1 MNPTGRLAGRCII
14 ISGAASGIGQATAST
29 FRREGAAVALLD
41 RNETALK
48 ATIEQLSATDGPTVL
63 GLAVDVTQ
71 TTELEAAIQQA
82 SEQLDGLDGI
92 VSSAGIDCLK
102 PFPDMTHADWQN
114 VLNVNLT
121 GPFNLC
127 LAALPYMQ
135 QAGKGTIVHIASGA
149 ALRPLSARTAYCA
162 SKAGLVMFAKTL
174 AVDLAAYSIRVN
186 AVCPGIIDTP
196 LFRQSIDNTDDPTAE
211 LERLLDRYL
220 IRRIGKPEDIANAA
234 LYLSCDESAHVTGT
248 ALAVDGGRTFH

>member
-1 MNPTGRLAGRCII
+1 MRLTGRRII
-14 ISGAASGIGQATAST
+14 ISGAASGIGRATATT

-41 RNETALK
+41 RNSTAL
-48 ATIEQLSATDGPTVL
+48 ATSVNELMATDGPTVL
-63 GLAVDVTQ
+63 GLAIDVTQ
-71 TTELEAAIQQA
+71 ATALDAAVQQA
-82 SEQLDGLDGI
+82 AEQLGGLDGV
-92 VSSAGIDCLK
+92 VSAAGIDCLK
-102 PFPDMTHADWQN
+102 PFADMDYDDWQH

-127 LAALPYMQ
+127 HAALPWLRRETQ
-135 QAGKGTIVHIASGA
+135 SSIVHIASGA
-149 ALRPLSARTAYCA
+149 ALRPLSGRTAYCA
-162 SKAGLVMFAKTL
+162 SKAGLVMFAKAL

-186 AVCPGIIDTP
+186 AICPGIIDTP
-196 LFRQSIDNTDDPTAE
+196 MFRQSINSADDPEAA
-211 LERLLDRYL
+211 LEQVLARYL